1 MNKSLVFSLTD
12 FDGILR
18 YGELSN
24 INLLAAM
31 LIHCII
37 FYVTLSEISQWTK
50 FYSNADKIAR
60 LSHRSSISYG
70 LGVV

>member
-37 FYVTLSEISQWTK
+37 FYVTLSEI
-50 FYSNADKIAR
+50 R
-60 LSHRSSISYG
+60 
-70 LGVV
+70 